1 MDFTLSPLTVE
12 PYGNCAAYTVPGKRN
27 SAKVL
32 AITGPTPNG
41 TTVAYIFSLSD
52 TSDEDFLKWQSMFKS
67 SMPKGLEVVFKR
79 VKNVMINRRRHVYDF
94 IHSITGKCFHTSG
107 IKAYYTPRM
116 IEGVIDD
123 YNGSFDIDSVE
134 FIRVVQSSQPKT
146 HGEQHA

>member
-1 MDFTLSPLTVE
+1 M
-12 PYGNCAAYTVPGKRN
+12 
-27 SAKVL
+27 L

-41 TTVAYIFSLSD
+41 GTVAYIFSLSD
-52 TSDEDFLKWQSMFKS
+52 TSDEDFLKWQSMFKA
-67 SMPKGLEVVFKR
+67 SMPKEDDVTFKR
-79 VKNVMINRRRHVYDF
+79 VKNLMINRKRNVYDF
-94 IHSITGKCFHTSG
+94 IHSITGKSFHSSG

-134 FIRVVQSSQPKT
+134 FIRVVQSNRPKT